1 MFAVLTWQSFAGELF
16 EGEALPLSI
25 VSPTVSDAALDRL
38 SESKTT
44 AETVPLCCTSS
55 R

>member
-25 VSPTVSDAALDRL
+25 VTPTVSDARAGQAIRKQNN
-38 SESKTT
+38 SGNG
-44 AETVPLCCTSS
+44 APLLHKQ
-55 R
+55 